1 MKLKILVVDDE
12 TNILKTISICLR
24 SAGHQVLSA
33 VSGTDGVQKAFA
45 HKPDLILL
53 DILLPELNGLLV
65 LEALREDERTSGTPI
80 IVISGRAEDSDI
92 EKALTKG
99 ANDYLVKPFK
109 PVELLEHVHRYSLK
123 SYEGEKQ

>member
-1 MKLKILVVDDE
+1 MKILVVDDE
-12 TNILKTISICLR
+12 TNILKTIFICLR

-33 VSGTDGVQKAFA
+33 ESGTDAVQKAFA

-109 PVELLEHVHRYSLK
+109 PVELLEYVHRYSIK
-123 SYEGEKQ
+123 SYEGEKR